1 MKDAVQEMLKNCLR
15 WVSLKPAV
23 AALLLV
29 VLASANSFNMPCL
42 ANCAS
47 TAQAVQMQTDM
58 SEMSADCD
66 MEDGDMSCCGGSN
79 QMSCCTQ
86 PQSKTDLASSIGLR
100 ELSLHNFAVVFPT
113 ASTQPAME
121 YGTTLAL
128 SRAAAAEHRLV
139 STPASKLYIVNRQL
153 LI

>member
-1 MKDAVQEMLKNCLR
+1 MKDAVQEILKNCLR

-29 VLASANSFNMPCL
+29 VLASVNSFNMPCL
-42 ANCAS
+42 ANCVS
-47 TAQAVQMQTDM
+47 TTQALQMQTDM
-58 SEMSADCD
+58 SEMSTDCD
-66 MEDGDMSCCGGSN
+66 MEDGDMSCCGGSD

-86 PQSKTDLASSIGLR
+86 RQSKTDLASSVGLR
-100 ELSLHNFAVVFPT
+100 ELSLHNFAIVFPT
-113 ASTQPAME
+113 VSSQPATE

-128 SRAAAAEHRLV
+128 SRAVAAEQRLV
-139 STPASKLYIVNRQL
+139 SAPANKLYIVNRQL